1 MSLHPKNTLF
11 TPLKLASLHGVN
23 TLFTVSTLA
32 NVQFHV
38 RLRDESHSRLRD
50 KLSSSLMW
58 NEQCKKKNLTKQH
71 YRKMGKESKN
81 SRFTY

>member
-1 MSLHPKNTLF
+1 MYNF
-11 TPLKLASLHGVN
+11 T
-23 TLFTVSTLA
+23 
-32 NVQFHV
+32 V
-38 RLRDESHSRLRD
+38 RLRDESLSRLRD

-58 NEQCKKKNLTKQH
+58 NEQCKKKNLAKKY